1 MATARDA
8 RAFSDVDNYR
18 APGHVRY
25 ILTSIFSGNIR
36 KAITLVV
43 MRIFRRDKKHRMG
56 NFEENTFIERMK
68 VYSLKEIR
76 YLFIIYV
83 VTKSQFM

>member
-1 MATARDA
+1 MATARVA

-18 APGHVRY
+18 APGHVR
-25 ILTSIFSGNIR
+25 IVPLTSIFSRNIR
-36 KAITLVV
+36 KAITSVV

-68 VYSLKEIR
+68 V
-76 YLFIIYV
+76 
-83 VTKSQFM
+83 